1 MNVTFFQLNRLMIGH
16 TNAGMN
22 AGWFLDSVQI
32 MVPVHGKHYMF
43 PCHRWLDK
51 DEADGKTQV
60 EIYPSEILEVEQCR
74 QHSQTF
80 THCISDDRKTPM
92 PFEEHTLLHSNWASL
107 GSIFNVWLK
116 VFMCSKAS
124 EQGLQNLH
132 QL

>member
-1 MNVTFFQLNRLMIGH
+1 MIGH
-16 TNAGMN
+16 TNAGMH

-74 QHSQTF
+74 QHSHSQT
-80 THCISDDRKTPM
+80 
-92 PFEEHTLLHSNWASL
+92 ASMETFFF
-107 GSIFNVWLK
+107 SFVENFNVFINFPTCLC
-116 VFMCSKAS
+116 VVNCLI
-124 EQGLQNLH
+124 GL
-132 QL
+132 

>member
-1 MNVTFFQLNRLMIGH
+1 MIGH

-74 QHSQTF
+74 QHSQT
-80 THCISDDRKTPM
+80 
-92 PFEEHTLLHSNWASL
+92 ASL
-107 GSIFNVWLK
+107 TTE
-116 VFMCSKAS
+116 A
-124 EQGLQNLH
+124 H
-132 QL
+132 

>member
-32 MVPVHGKHYMF
+32 MVPVHGKYYMF

-80 THCISDDRKTPM
+80 TNCISDRKTPM
-92 PFEEHTLLHSNWASL
+92 RFEELTLLDSHCASL

-116 VFMCSKAS
+116 VFMCNKAS
-124 EQGLQNLH
+124 EQGFQNLH